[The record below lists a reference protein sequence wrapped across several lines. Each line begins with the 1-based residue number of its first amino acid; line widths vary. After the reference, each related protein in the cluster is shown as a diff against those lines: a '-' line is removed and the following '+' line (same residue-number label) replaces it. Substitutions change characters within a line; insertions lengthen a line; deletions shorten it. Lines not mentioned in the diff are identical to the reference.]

1 MTRKKKR
8 NRNPLLEKKWNEGY
22 ERGKQ
27 DGISQAV
34 NFFTAK
40 FDGLEDVPGI
50 GKKTFEKI
58 KSQLGDKYFER
69 N

>member
-1 MTRKKKR
+1 MTRKRKR
-8 NRNPLLEKKWNEGY
+8 NKNPLLEKKWMEGY

-40 FDGLEDVPGI
+40 FNGLEDVPGI
-50 GKKTFEKI
+50 GKKTMDKI
-58 KSQLGDKYFER
+58 KSQLGDEYFG
-69 N
+69 